1 MSEARTSRL
10 EADVDAIKGT
20 LARLEPLIHR
30 IDATLNATLP
40 TLATTLELA
49 ALDVRFTGE
58 LATLREALADKPG
71 KIYLATAIGVSL
83 VAYTAGLAALAALP
97 VVARLIH

>member
-10 EADVDAIKGT
+10 EADVDAIKAT

-40 TLATTLELA
+40 TLATKVELA

-71 KIYLATAIGVSL
+71 KIYLATA
-83 VAYTAGLAALAALP
+83 TACCWWPIPRAWPPWPRYRSSPG
-97 VVARLIH
+97 